1 LRALKKP
8 TGREVVPR
16 LWYVKKQG
24 ALRGPFP
31 SGAIIQDRLVGRLSA
46 QDELS
51 PDREEWRVFDAW
63 PELASALAAAPD
75 AAAGTADSEWLD
87 ERAKARLRWADERS
101 VPDRRGDQHNTSD
114 ASERR
119 EVERRVQG
127 VDHAKRSATRSRP
140 GFVNDRITLKLV
152 AILVICA
159 GLLALLAWLY
169 GPVNPVPVHIR

>member
-1 LRALKKP
+1 V
-8 TGREVVPR
+8 VVPR

-31 SGAIIQDRLVGRLSA
+31 SGAIIQDRLVGRISP

-63 PELASALAAAPD
+63 PELAAALLADPE
-75 AAAGTADSEWLD
+75 AAAGTADSEWLG

-101 VPDRRGDQHNTSD
+101 ALDRRGDQHDLSEASD
-114 ASERR
+114 RREIERR
-119 EVERRVQG
+119 AQG
-127 VDHAKRSATRSRP
+127 AEGGKRSAPRSRP
-140 GFVNDRITLKLV
+140 RSANERFMLKLV
-152 AILVICA
+152 AILAICA

>member
-1 LRALKKP
+1 M
-8 TGREVVPR
+8 PR
-16 LWYVKKQG
+16 LWYVKKKG

-101 VPDRRGDQHNTSD
+101 APDRRDGEHNTSD

-119 EVERRVQG
+119 VVERRVQG
-127 VDHAKRSATRSRP
+127 ADHGKRSATRSRP
-140 GFVNDRITLKLV
+140 GFANDRVTLKLL
-152 AILVICA
+152 AILALCA